1 MNLDSMKD
9 ILAAA
14 QREEKPLWQIIVETD
29 MENRGVTR
37 EDSFAKMAQAW
48 HAMLDASNSYSG
60 KRRSASGLVGGQG
73 EQMRA
78 YAASGDPISGS
89 FAAEVIA
96 EALCMGESNA
106 CMRRIVAAPTAGACG
121 VMPAVLIPLYRR
133 DNIPE
138 EKMLEAMFV
147 ASGIGAVIAYRAC
160 IAGASGG
167 CQAEI
172 GSASALA
179 AGALVTLRGGTP
191 EQVCHAVAMAL
202 KNLLGLVCD
211 PIAGLVEVPCVK
223 RNVIG
228 AMNAMAAADM
238 ALAGI
243 ESRIPVDEVIDAMGD
258 VGRRLPV
265 EFRETALGGLAV
277 TPTGKAVKEKMLGK
291 RNKNR
296 TLTIKDARWKLQR
309 TSSSH

>member
-78 YAASGDPISGS
+78 YATSGDPISGS
-89 FAAEVIA
+89 FAAEVIT

-172 GSASALA
+172 GSASAMA